1 MHYTDDF
8 IEKVRK
14 ANNIEDVI
22 SSYIKLQRKGSSY
35 MALCPF
41 HNEKTPSFSVHPARQ
56 MYHCFSCGVSGDVF
70 SFLMEYDRMSF
81 QEAVVKLAERA
92 GITVPQS
99 DVSEEQKKEESK
111 RSRLLEIQKEAAKY
125 YMFNLRFTQG
135 ILAMQYLKNRKLSD
149 ETIKSFALG
158 YAGKGTNG
166 LYAYLKKKGYSDAL
180 LKESGLFIWDEEKSL
195 INDKFWNRVIFPI
208 MDVNRM
214 VIGFGGRVIGDAKPK
229 YLNSPETMIFDKSR
243 NLYGL
248 YAAKASEK
256 KSIIICEGYMDV
268 ISLHQEGF
276 TNAVASLGTA
286 LTSQQCELLR
296 KYTKDVYLLYDSD
309 EAGVKA
315 ALRAIPLLR
324 SSGLNSKVVNLQPYK
339 DPDELLKAGG
349 AEELQRRINS
359 AENGLMFEVRKL
371 YESYDM
377 NDPKKARDF
386 YNETAEKI
394 MMRGYHRRNCQSFI
408 GIC

>member
-1 MHYTDDF
+1 
-8 IEKVRK
+8 
-14 ANNIEDVI
+14 
-22 SSYIKLQRKGSSY
+22 
-35 MALCPF
+35 
-41 HNEKTPSFSVHPARQ
+41 
-56 MYHCFSCGVSGDVF
+56 
-70 SFLMEYDRMSF
+70 
-81 QEAVVKLAERA
+81 
-92 GITVPQS
+92 
-99 DVSEEQKKEESK
+99 
-111 RSRLLEIQKEAAKY
+111 
-125 YMFNLRFTQG
+125 
-135 ILAMQYLKNRKLSD
+135 
-149 ETIKSFALG
+149 
-158 YAGKGTNG
+158 
-166 LYAYLKKKGYSDAL
+166 
-180 LKESGLFIWDEEKSL
+180 
-195 INDKFWNRVIFPI
+195 
-208 MDVNRM
+208 
-214 VIGFGGRVIGDAKPK
+214 
-229 YLNSPETMIFDKSR
+229 
-243 NLYGL
+243 
-248 YAAKASEK
+248 
-256 KSIIICEGYMDV
+256 MDV